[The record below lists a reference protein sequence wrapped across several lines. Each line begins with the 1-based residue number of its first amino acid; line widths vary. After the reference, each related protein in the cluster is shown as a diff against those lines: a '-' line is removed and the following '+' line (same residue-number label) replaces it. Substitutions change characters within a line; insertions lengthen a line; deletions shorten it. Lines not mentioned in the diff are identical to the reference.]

1 MFFYAITVST
11 SLVRHG
17 NLIQA
22 IAGHGFPGL
31 GIVNLYLTEIA
42 VLFEQELQCAG
53 QRFLTRNDHL
63 HVGRNRQCL
72 AVLDRSHIAFQNSTQ
87 QEAGTILFVA
97 GNKHLQHTGIEC
109 STGQAGIPGSP
120 VACQQHFPVVIGT
133 GKALVN
139 RIGQNGIQRQR
150 RQQLTGQGGQTANH
164 LAFRI
169 HRDKLGMR
177 AGQSEQGAV
186 FIAEEI
192 QQCQGFGFL
201 SAHNIH
207 LFHLSQGQRC
217 TVPVLQAAD
226 KMDGQRTDIRQLHLG
241 QVGYEILF
249 TRGSN
254 QMGQLRQTFLG
265 GQHTAGIDAPDAVI
279 TDAVFFQQL
288 IQQALNGSLQGSIA
302 AFIGMFIANTMMC
315 ICGFAGIRAF
325 SKVLSVPKVILT
337 PIIFALCIIGSFAM
351 KNSLFDVW
359 VMLIAGVVGYFMSKS
374 KVPTS
379 PAILGLILGPMAEK
393 NFRTALL
400 KFGGNPAV
408 FFSTMIRRFFIVL
421 IIGSLFGSQLK
432 DMAGKVFK
440 KKAN

>member
-1 MFFYAITVST
+1 
-11 SLVRHG
+11 
-17 NLIQA
+17 
-22 IAGHGFPGL
+22 
-31 GIVNLYLTEIA
+31 
-42 VLFEQELQCAG
+42 
-53 QRFLTRNDHL
+53 
-63 HVGRNRQCL
+63 
-72 AVLDRSHIAFQNSTQ
+72 
-87 QEAGTILFVA
+87 
-97 GNKHLQHTGIEC
+97 
-109 STGQAGIPGSP
+109 
-120 VACQQHFPVVIGT
+120 
-133 GKALVN
+133 
-139 RIGQNGIQRQR
+139 
-150 RQQLTGQGGQTANH
+150 
-164 LAFRI
+164 
-169 HRDKLGMR
+169 MR

-217 TVPVLQAAD
+217 AVPVLQAAD

-249 TRGSN
+249 TRWSN

-265 GQHTAGIDAPDAVI
+265 SQHTAGIDAPDAVI

-408 FFSTMIRRFFIVL
+408 FFSTVIRRFFIVL